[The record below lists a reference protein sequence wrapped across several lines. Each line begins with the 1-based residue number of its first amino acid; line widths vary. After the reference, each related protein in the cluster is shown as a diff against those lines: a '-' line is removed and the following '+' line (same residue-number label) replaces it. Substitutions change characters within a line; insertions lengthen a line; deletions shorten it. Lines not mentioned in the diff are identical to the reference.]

1 MSIMQLCTNNQMNQ
15 QNVFERS
22 FLKTCEWYRMLN
34 YSTVEKLRHSET
46 PCSMISLFDTG
57 ASKM

>member
-1 MSIMQLCTNNQMNQ
+1 MNQ

-22 FLKTCEWYRMLN
+22 CLKTCEWYRMLN